1 MAAYYNEFD
10 PFAAEWLRELIKD
23 GLIAPGDVDERSIED
38 VVPTDLKPYTQC
50 HFFAGIGGWS
60 LALRMAGWP
69 DDRPVWSGS
78 CPCQPFSVAGKK
90 RGINDERHLWPTWFE
105 LIRECRPSTVFGEQV
120 SSSGGSGWLSGESF
134 TLQAMQDRKIVLRI
148 LRQLQGAQAEDLHRL
163 LHQARKGEEAE
174 EKASI
179 QSRLLPVAT
188 GEQSKSFSQS
198 SEIQGQDKELGIQ
211 FGPRS
216 HPRDHRF
223 RGLRDDRDSVCL
235 GRAKVLERSITASSG
250 QRQGIHNGE
259 HQGCLVLTER
269 DGKHLGGEHYLDS
282 CIGHYRDAAGGK
294 REIARLLSQ
303 ESKRKAKY
311 PGPRSVFSDLEQC
324 GYSVGAIDTPAA
336 SIGAPHIRQRFF
348 WVGRVVN
355 PSSPQRKKQPVSVAA
370 IQRYTGL
377 SCGSFW
383 GDAIHVPC
391 ADGKRRPVKPS
402 IFPLAHGVPNR
413 VGTLRGAGNA
423 IVPQVAKEFIEA
435 AWSVINA

>member
-1 MAAYYNEFD
+1 MVAYYNEFD
-10 PFAAEWLRELIKD
+10 PFAAAWLRELIKD
-23 GLIAPGDVDERSIED
+23 GLIAPGDVDGRSIED
-38 VVPTDLKPYTQC
+38 VSPTDLKPYTQC

-78 CPCQPFSVAGKK
+78 APCQPFSVAGKK
-90 RGINDERHLWPTWFE
+90 RGINDERHLWPTWLE
-105 LIRECRPSTVFGEQV
+105 LIRECKPSTVFGEQV
-120 SSSGGSGWLSGESF
+120 SGSGGSGWLSGESF
-134 TLQAMQDRKIVLRI
+134 TLQAMQDRKVVLRI
-148 LRQLQGAQAEDLHRL
+148 LRQLQGAQKEDLHRL
-163 LHQARKGEEAE
+163 LRQAREGKKAE

-216 HPRDHRF
+216 HSGDHRF
-223 RGLRDDRDSVCL
+223 RGLRDDRDSVCS
-235 GRAKVLERSITASSG
+235 GRAKVLERSIAASGG

-259 HQGCLVLTER
+259 HQGCLVFTER

-282 CIGHYRDAAGGK
+282 CIGHCRDAAGGK

-311 PGPRSVFSDLEQC
+311 PGSRSVFSDLEQC

-336 SIGAPHIRQRFF
+336 SVGAPHIRQRLF
-348 WVGRVVN
+348 WVAYSNSKRQQELRGGV
-355 PSSPQRKKQPVSVAA
+355 P
-370 IQRYTGL
+370 IQEGFTK
-377 SCGSFW
+377 SQCKSFW
-383 GDAIHVPC
+383 ADSVPTKC
-391 ADGKRRPVKPS
+391 YDGKYRPTKPG
-402 IFPLAHGVPNR
+402 ICPLAHGVPNR

-423 IVPQVAKEFIEA
+423 IVPQVAAEFIQA
-435 AWSVINA
+435 FWSVINA